1 MMNNEYQKIEE
12 ELTKNIIQHEQA
24 IIGAMLQDENSAVI
38 AVKSLNETYFTISIN
53 VRIFKIVKDCVNR
66 GESTGKIY
74 FSVSAISNEEWEA
87 LMTNKSIS
95 KSVYV
100 NQCMALAVPILGNQ
114 YLFDGLLRSLKE
126 QFFKRRIIEESKS
139 LINNIYVNSTSK
151 YINDLIHN
159 AISKFEDT
167 TELLINDYA
176 PQDFRE
182 LASSLIHKK
191 DNHLINTGYPSL
203 DDIIEGFR
211 TSQLVVIGAAT
222 SVGKSAFAVN
232 LALNFCEQGE
242 KVVLW
247 SFEMDEQEIMHR
259 IFAIRTGYNSYPL
272 KKGSTTEEH
281 YNALRKYIDN
291 TKDDIKIF
299 TKHITSLEEFYL
311 HCRRL
316 KITEGV
322 KVIIIDYLQLIHLN
336 GNYENNRVR
345 ELEKI
350 TNTLK
355 KIASELDILII
366 TLSQL
371 SREVHK
377 RKKPIPVLSDLRDS
391 GSIEQD
397 ANIVILLNRSTSY
410 NPNEQ
415 LIEFIVAKNRSG
427 KTGVCTL
434 KYQSNIT
441 KFIEQSN
448 LNF

>member
-12 ELTKNIIQHEQA
+12 ELLKTAVQHEKGV
-24 IIGAMLQDENSAVI
+24 IGAILQDENSAVL
-38 AVKSLNETYFTISIN
+38 AVKILNESYFTISLHTH
-53 VRIFKIVKDCVNR
+53 IFKIVKECVDR
-66 GESTGKIY
+66 GEAANKIY
-74 FSVSAISNEEWEA
+74 YAVTALSDEEWGVLA
-87 LMTNKSIS
+87 H
-95 KSVYV
+95 KSVDKTKYL
-100 NQCMALAVPILGNQ
+100 NECFALAITTLGNQ
-114 YLFDGLLRSLKE
+114 YLFEGCLNSLKE
-126 QFFKRRIIEESKS
+126 QYFKRKIIEESKI
-139 LINNIYVNSTSK
+139 LINNIYINSTAK
-151 YINDLIHN
+151 NINTLINDTIN
-159 AISKFEDT
+159 TFENT

-176 PQDFRE
+176 PQDFKS
-182 LASSLIHKK
+182 LALEIISKK
-191 DNHLINTGYPSL
+191 QSNLINSGYPSL
-203 DDIIEGFR
+203 DKIIEGFKS
-211 TSQLVVIGAAT
+211 SQLVVIGAAT
-222 SVGKSAFAVN
+222 SVGKSAFAINV
-232 LALNFCEQGE
+232 ALNICDQNE
-242 KVVLW
+242 KVALW

-272 KKGSTTEEH
+272 KNGTVSEEH

-316 KITEGV
+316 KITENV
-322 KVIIIDYLQLIHLN
+322 KVIIIDYLQLIHLS

-350 TNTLK
+350 TNTFK

-377 RKKPIPVLSDLRDS
+377 RKEQTPILSDLRDS

-397 ANIVILLNRSTSY
+397 ANIVILLNRAKSY
-410 NPNEQ
+410 DPTEK

-427 KTGVCTL
+427 KTGSCTL
-434 KYQSNIT
+434 KYQSNLT
-441 KFIEQSN
+441 KFSEQSN
-448 LNF
+448 LNI

>member
-151 YINDLIHN
+151 NINDLIHN

-322 KVIIIDYLQLIHLN
+322 K
-336 GNYENNRVR
+336 NNRLLAVDS
-345 ELEKI
+345 L
-350 TNTLK
+350 
-355 KIASELDILII
+355 
-366 TLSQL
+366 
-371 SREVHK
+371 K
-377 RKKPIPVLSDLRDS
+377 RKL
-391 GSIEQD
+391 
-397 ANIVILLNRSTSY
+397 
-410 NPNEQ
+410 
-415 LIEFIVAKNRSG
+415 
-427 KTGVCTL
+427 
-434 KYQSNIT
+434 
-441 KFIEQSN
+441 
-448 LNF
+448 